1 VKYPPFVCD
10 LNIDGAAAP
19 LLRIDGYV
27 ADILALS
34 KSFSADT
41 AKDQFLLQADDA
53 ELTGDGSDATRLV
66 FRTADQFG
74 SVRPF
79 AGGEVHFALTGPGM
93 IVGDNPFRL
102 TDSGGVGAI
111 WIKTTPKSSGRIT
124 IQPTHSFL
132 GTKSIAI
139 RVRM

>member
-1 VKYPPFVCD
+1 
-10 LNIDGAAAP
+10 

-27 ADILALS
+27 ADTLALS

-66 FRTADQFG
+66 FQTADQFG
-74 SVRPF
+74 AVRPF
-79 AGGEVHFALTGPGM
+79 AGGEVHFALRGPGV

-124 IQPTHSFL
+124 IQATHSFL
-132 GTKSIAI
+132 GTKSIVI
-139 RVRM
+139 RVSM